1 MKNTKAHLA
10 LLVVNIIYGANYVI
24 AKEAMPAYIQP
35 FGFVCIRVT
44 GAFLLFFLLH
54 SFLIKESVDKADIP
68 KLILCGFFG
77 VIFNQLLFFK
87 GLSLTSPINASLI
100 MITTPIIVM
109 IISSILIKE
118 KITKNKAAG
127 IALGAIG
134 VSIIHL
140 VGGDQKIEGNLLGDI
155 MVLLNAICY
164 GSYLVMVKP
173 LMNKYNPF
181 TVLKWVF
188 GTGLLVWFVGFSE
201 FNAIDWASFLP
212 HIWLVVAYVVIGT
225 TFFAYLLNTYALKRV
240 NPSLVGIYIYS
251 QPIIAALIAISL
263 GKEGFSSIKIMSAA
277 LIFTGVYLVSKNN
290 D

>member
-10 LLVVNIIYGANYVI
+10 LLTVNLIYGANYVI

-54 SFLIKESVDKADIP
+54 TLLIKESVEKADIP
-68 KLILCGFFG
+68 RLILCGFFG